1 MECPNHGGAF
11 DCSPFCE
18 LCEGTQETTNNRKGK
33 EMNTTQTKLV
43 AWNGETYKGASDY
56 YEMFKAG
63 EFAEHTEDLDP
74 DELLRLALFAHNG
87 YWKLTPEDLPALIA
101 EEQEAYWGEFESGA
115 DFAQDITEHIDPL
128 PDGLPDWIVIDWEAS
143 WERNLRHDFIDYQV
157 IDTDGDYRRF
167 FWRAI

>member
-1 MECPNHGGAF
+1 MRGN
-11 DCSPFCE
+11 
-18 LCEGTQETTNNRKGK
+18 TRNRKGK
-33 EMNTTQTKLV
+33 EMNTTETKLV
-43 AWNGETYKGASDY
+43 AWNGETYTGASDY
-56 YEMFKAG
+56 YDRFQTDEY
-63 EFAEHTEDLDP
+63 AEHTEDLDP

-87 YWKLTPEDLPALIA
+87 YWKLVPEDLPALIA

-115 DFAQDITEHIDPL
+115 DFAQHIAQEIDLIPE
-128 PDGLPDWIVIDWEAS
+128 GLASWIVIDWELS